1 MLQVGDILELVVEDI
16 AFGGDGVARHERFVV
31 FVPFTIP
38 SERVRARVTTVKK
51 NFASAQLLE
60 VLAPSPHRVAPPCP
74 HFGAKAQPLPCGGC
88 QYQHIE
94 YSRQLEVKSAQIC
107 ESLRRIGGIEHPPL
121 EKMIPSPRAY
131 GYRNKITLHRRGNR
145 IGYLAADNAT
155 LLDIETCPL
164 ADAALNDALGKL
176 RASRAA
182 RHDCDVT
189 LRHCSDNQVITVTEV
204 GGASRTTWVE
214 EIVMDRKLKL
224 PPAAFF
230 QVNAELTPTMV
241 RLAREMFVGRKCRA
255 LVDAYCGVG
264 LFALFL
270 AEHAESVVGIESDAL
285 AIQAAQ
291 FNAERLGLKNCSFSR
306 GSVESL
312 LPKTLAKSNPEET
325 CVLLDPPR
333 AGCESSVLEAILKTR
348 PKQIIYISCNP
359 PALARDLK
367 KLLGHPPVA
376 ADVRRQNPQNPPSH
390 VGGYK
395 LTRIVPL
402 DMFPQTAHC
411 EVMAEL
417 IL

>member
-1 MLQVGDILELVVEDI
+1 
-16 AFGGDGVARHERFVV
+16 
-31 FVPFTIP
+31 
-38 SERVRARVTTVKK
+38 
-51 NFASAQLLE
+51 
-60 VLAPSPHRVAPPCP
+60 
-74 HFGAKAQPLPCGGC
+74 
-88 QYQHIE
+88 
-94 YSRQLEVKSAQIC
+94 
-107 ESLRRIGGIEHPPL
+107 
-121 EKMIPSPRAY
+121 
-131 GYRNKITLHRRGNR
+131 
-145 IGYLAADNAT
+145 
-155 LLDIETCPL
+155 
-164 ADAALNDALGKL
+164 
-176 RASRAA
+176 
-182 RHDCDVT
+182 
-189 LRHCSDNQVITVTEV
+189 
-204 GGASRTTWVE
+204 VE
-214 EIVMDRKLKL
+214 EIVLGKKLKL
-224 PPAAFF
+224 PPASFF

-291 FNAERLGLKNCSFSR
+291 FNAEQLGLKNCRFRR

-333 AGCESSVLEAILKTR
+333 AGCESSVLETILKTR

-367 KLLGHPPVA
+367 KLLRA
-376 ADVRRQNPQNPPSH
+376 ATDERCRGASVKRRSENKSALHRSAATTSQ
-390 VGGYK
+390 VGYT
-395 LTRIVPL
+395 LSRVIPL

-417 IL
+417 NIHAV